1 MQTHLIGSGCCG
13 NMKQQPYHSLD
24 DDSNVPRGQAVLWS
38 RGASDCVDMLARY
51 NGGVAV
57 T

>member
-1 MQTHLIGSGCCG
+1 MQTRLIESDCYG
-13 NMKQQPYHSLD
+13 NMTERPCHSLD
-24 DDSNVPRGQAVLWS
+24 DGSNVPRGQAVLWS
-38 RGASDCVDMLARY
+38 RGASDRVDVLVRC